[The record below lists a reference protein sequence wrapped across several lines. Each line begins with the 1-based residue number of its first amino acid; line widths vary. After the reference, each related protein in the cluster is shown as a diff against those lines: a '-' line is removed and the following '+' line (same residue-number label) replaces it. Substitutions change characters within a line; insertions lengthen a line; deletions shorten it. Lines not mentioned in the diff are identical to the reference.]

1 MSGTHFSCMKYGM
14 FGVPYFSSWCACF
27 QWRYG
32 LLCISH
38 AYICNWLS
46 YMQCGILG
54 IAYILFHSH
63 DKGFVIREM
72 GTFADFSH
80 GKQATEYVR
89 ACMEYPYFRYKLW
102 VQPWCMKYAIVYIS
116 SGDILPQIVFY
127 EIQIPYITNTEN
139 RHWVFS
145 LWQARCYVSHVNSWG

>member
-1 MSGTHFSCMKYGM
+1 MVQIIFPQ
-14 FGVPYFSSWCACF
+14 FGHLRFTWNVMHTVLLHEIWYVWYAIFSSWCACL

-46 YMQCGILG
+46 YIQCGILD

-72 GTFADFSH
+72 GTFAHFSY

-89 ACMEYPYFRYKLW
+89 AHREYPYFRYKLW
-102 VQPWCMKYAIVYIS
+102 VQPWCRKYAIVCIL
-116 SGDILPQIVFY
+116 SGDVLPQIVFY
-127 EIQIPYITNTEN
+127 EIQNPYIMNK
-139 RHWVFS
+139 
-145 LWQARCYVSHVNSWG
+145 